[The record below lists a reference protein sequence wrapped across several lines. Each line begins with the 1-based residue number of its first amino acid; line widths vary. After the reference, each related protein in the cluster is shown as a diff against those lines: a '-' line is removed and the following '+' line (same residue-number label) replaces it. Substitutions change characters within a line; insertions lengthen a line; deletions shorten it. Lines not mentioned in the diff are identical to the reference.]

1 MGQKA
6 LCGQPVPYEL
16 VEAIRQR
23 APALAAVEG
32 VIPVKVVFHLT
43 NPPQASTL
51 PAKYR
56 GLLDTSRTFM
66 VGRLVL
72 DTRRQGGGQ
81 RYYLA
86 CNKKAVEERMPFL
99 AEGSSR
105 VLGWSWYACVTG
117 KSLHYNLDFQQVDGR
132 AVVKV
137 TVGDSGEVGEAAE
150 AAVGGGSGSGSGGGG
165 WGGQGDQQPA
175 AAAGAASRGR
185 GKQQAMITD
194 FFKPLPN
201 A

>member
-1 MGQKA
+1 MFRCPLPLPVLRHPSRTSLRPRPQTPHPTSCAGAARVRGSTASEMGQNG
-6 LCGQPVPYEL
+6 LCLQPVPYEL

-72 DTRRQGGGQ
+72 NTQWQGGGQ

-99 AEGSSR
+99 AEGPSR
-105 VLGWSWYACVTG
+105 VMGWNWRACVTG

-132 AVVKV
+132 AVVLRLALVLIEKLI
-137 TVGDSGEVGEAAE
+137 E
-150 AAVGGGSGSGSGGGG
+150 
-165 WGGQGDQQPA
+165 
-175 AAAGAASRGR
+175 
-185 GKQQAMITD
+185 
-194 FFKPLPN
+194 L
-201 A
+201 